1 MKSITLTLLVLFVCI
16 NAHGQTI
23 NSGSTGADGPFNP
36 PSQVPA
42 GTTVIGN
49 CTNGSPCV
57 VTVTLREPDPGQP
70 IHANGRH
77 VFNFTTVNI
86 PQFATVRFTRN
97 IANTPVIIL
106 AQGDVTV
113 SGFIDVSGTT
123 VSGSGL
129 SVGQGGPG
137 GFNGGGGAR
146 VSAPTNFG
154 GAGSGPGGG
163 GSNVS
168 GSFGTGTAELVYGL
182 PELQP
187 IIGGSGGGGTGSFFS
202 LVYGSNVPGFR
213 GSGGGGALLIASS
226 GAIDLG

>member
-57 VTVTLREPDPGQP
+57 VTVPLREPDPGQP

-106 AQGDVTV
+106 AQGDVT
-113 SGFIDVSGTT
+113 SPPISNWEAPC
-123 VSGSGL
+123 
-129 SVGQGGPG
+129 GPG
-137 GFNGGGGAR
+137 GTRRIQWWWWRAC
-146 VSAPTNFG
+146 VSAH
-154 GAGSGPGGG
+154 
-163 GSNVS
+163 
-168 GSFGTGTAELVYGL
+168 
-182 PELQP
+182 
-187 IIGGSGGGGTGSFFS
+187 
-202 LVYGSNVPGFR
+202 
-213 GSGGGGALLIASS
+213 
-226 GAIDLG
+226 